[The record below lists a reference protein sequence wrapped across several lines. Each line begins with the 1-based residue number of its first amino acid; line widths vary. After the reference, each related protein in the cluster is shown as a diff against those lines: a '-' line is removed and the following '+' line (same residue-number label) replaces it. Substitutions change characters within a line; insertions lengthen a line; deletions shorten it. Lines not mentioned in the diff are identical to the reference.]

1 MTRLCVPIFVKS
13 PEQARRDALVAVERG
28 ADMIEL
34 RLDSLGEILDG
45 PPAAAEQWKTDTL
58 VNGLVSLIDDLAVPT
73 IVTCRPAAEG
83 GLSSADDDARLTLLA
98 AVAHDVTGYVDLEWA
113 TLNRAGGWPF
123 SFLKLTGNR
132 PEPTKIILSSH
143 DFDGRPSHLFN
154 LFADM
159 SESRADVVKLAW
171 RARSVRDNVEA
182 FELLRDAAKPTIA
195 LCMGEEGL
203 VSRILSKKF
212 NAFLSFASLSDTLG
226 TADGQVPVD
235 TMKRLYR
242 WDAIGRE
249 TKVYGVVAHPVGH
262 SLSPHVHNAAFEAS
276 DTDAVYVPFLVQPG
290 YESFK
295 AFVETYLA
303 FEPLQL
309 SGLSVTLPHKEHALR
324 YVRERGGT
332 VSEAAERIG
341 AANTIKIERD
351 GGELVLSATN
361 SDADAIVDTI
371 TAALNCDRG
380 DLADRRV
387 MVLGAG
393 GTGRTAVAAL
403 SALGCA
409 VTVYNRT
416 RERAD
421 ALAAEFGV
429 RADPLADASSAA
441 ADLLINTTSVGLAP
455 DADATPLPDGLPS
468 LPPDGLVFDT
478 IYNPRETRLLKEAKA
493 AGLRTVNGEPM
504 FLRQAAVQFETWT
517 SQPAPLDAMRDA
529 FRAAL

>member
-1 MTRLCVPIFVKS
+1 MTRLCVPIFVKT

-34 RLDSLGEILDG
+34 RLDSLGEILQE
-45 PPAAAEQWKTDTL
+45 PPEQWKTDTL
-58 VNGLVSLIDDLAVPT
+58 VNGLVSLIDGLAVPT
-73 IVTCRPAAEG
+73 VVTCRPASEG
-83 GLSSADDDARLTLLA
+83 GLSNADDETRLTLLA

-113 TLNRAGGWPF
+113 TLNRAGGWPLG
-123 SFLKLTGNR
+123 FLKLTGNR
-132 PEPTKIILSSH
+132 PEPTRVILSSH
-143 DFDGRPSHLFN
+143 DFDSRPSHLFN

-203 VSRILSKKF
+203 VSRILAKKF

-226 TADGQVPVD
+226 TADGQIPVD
-235 TMKRLYR
+235 VMKRLYR
-242 WDAIGRE
+242 WDAIGRQ
-249 TKVYGVVAHPVGH
+249 TRVYGVVGHPVGH
-262 SLSPHVHNAAFEAS
+262 SLSPHVHNAAFEAA
-276 DTDAVYVPFLVQPG
+276 DLDAVYVPLLVRPG

-295 AFVETYLA
+295 AFMETYLA

-309 SGLSVTLPHKEHALR
+309 GGLSVTLPHKEHALR

-332 VSEAAERIG
+332 LSDAAQRIG
-341 AANTIKIERD
+341 AANTIKIDRD
-351 GGELVLSATN
+351 GGELALSATN
-361 SDADAIVDTI
+361 SDADAIVDTV
-371 TAALNCDRG
+371 AEALGCGRG

-403 SALGCA
+403 SAAGCD

-416 RERAD
+416 RGRAD
-421 ALAAEFGV
+421 ALAEEFGV
-429 RADPLADASSAA
+429 RADPLADASAASA
-441 ADLLINTTSVGLAP
+441 DVLVNTTSVGMSP
-455 DADATPLPDGLPS
+455 DTDATPLPDGLPS
-468 LPPDGLVFDT
+468 LSPDGLVFDT
-478 IYNPRETRLLKEAKA
+478 IYNPAETRLLQQART
-493 AGLRTVNGEPM
+493 AGLRTVNGRPM

-517 SQPAPLDAMRDA
+517 SQPAPLDAMREA
-529 FRAAL
+529 FRSAL

>member
-1 MTRLCVPIFVKS
+1 MTRLCVPIFVKTA
-13 PEQARRDALVAVERG
+13 EQARRDALVAVERG

-34 RLDSLGEILDG
+34 RLDSLGEILDE
-45 PPAAAEQWKTDTL
+45 PPEQWKTDTL

-73 IVTCRPAAEG
+73 VVTCRPASEG
-83 GLSSADDDARLTLLA
+83 GLSNADDETRLTLLA

-132 PEPTKIILSSH
+132 PEPTKVILSSH

-203 VSRILSKKF
+203 VSRVLAKKF

-226 TADGQVPVD
+226 TADGQIPVD
-235 TMKRLYR
+235 VMKRLYR
-242 WDAIGRE
+242 WDAIGRQ
-249 TKVYGVVAHPVGH
+249 TRVYGVVGHPVGH
-262 SLSPHVHNAAFEAS
+262 SLSPHVHNAAFEAA
-276 DTDAVYVPFLVQPG
+276 DLDAVYVPFLVRPG

-295 AFVETYLA
+295 AFMETYLA

-332 VSEAAERIG
+332 LSDAADRIG
-341 AANTIKIERD
+341 AANTIKINRD
-351 GGELVLSATN
+351 GGTLKLSATN

-371 TAALNCDRG
+371 TDALGCGRG
-380 DLADRRV
+380 DLSDRRV

-403 SALGCA
+403 SAAGCD

-416 RERAD
+416 RDRAD
-421 ALAAEFGV
+421 ALADEFGV
-429 RADPLADASSAA
+429 RADPLADASAASA
-441 ADLLINTTSVGLAP
+441 DVVINTTSVGMSP
-455 DADATPLPDGLPS
+455 DADATPLPGGLPS
-468 LPPDGLVFDT
+468 LSPDGLVFDT
-478 IYNPRETRLLKEAKA
+478 IYNPVETTLLRDARA
-493 AGLRTVNGEPM
+493 AGARTVNGEPM

-517 SQPAPLDAMRDA
+517 AQPAPLEAMREA
-529 FRAAL
+529 FRNAL